1 MEIGG
6 FMHVVIQRYR
16 VRLGEVVDAAH
27 YAEKWFLPLVR
38 EIPGFAA
45 CYLVDAGN
53 GVLASVGLFDT
64 QAAAD
69 KASELAHGWFSKEWG
84 SFRQLPPEVIAGAVL
99 APIVANE
106 QAQTTG
112 RRWLADRRSTAT
124 LKASGRNGDPERR
137 AGSDRRRDYDRRADF
152 TPIVQQQAAG

>member
-1 MEIGG
+1 
-6 FMHVVIQRYR
+6 MHVVIQRYR

-45 CYLVDAGN
+45 CYLVEAGN
-53 GVLASVGLFDT
+53 GVLASVGLFET

-69 KASELAHGWFSKEWG
+69 KASELAHAWFSKEWG

-112 RRWLADRRSTAT
+112 RRWLADRRSAAT

-137 AGSDRRRDYDRRADF
+137 AGSERRRDYDRRADF

>member
-1 MEIGG
+1 LETGG
-6 FMHVVIQRYR
+6 VMHVVIQRYR

-45 CYLVDAGN
+45 CYLVDAGT

-64 QAAAD
+64 QEAAD

-106 QAQTTG
+106 QPQTG
-112 RRWLADRRSTAT
+112 RRWLADRRNTAT

-137 AGSDRRRDYDRRADF
+137 AGTERRRAYDRRADF
-152 TPIVQQQAAG
+152 TPIFQQQAAG